1 MTWMARDMTAISHHL
16 REQQENRARGL
27 LPVRPH
33 PWSNEATISYLLRIA
48 QANGFTTLY
57 QLWQASQMDGSDSLL
72 ASLQDKLSISGS
84 VWASLI
90 GPLPHYWKIPVNFAR
105 GLSSNDYNHSLV
117 RWCPSC
123 LQEEPYLRWEWGLKL
138 QSACGQHRLLLAD
151 QCPSCGAYQRWG
163 RIDLANCSCGTKL
176 RASER
181 TVAPTEIFRLNR
193 LLVEVT
199 IEGGHWPRLSTVEWH
214 RLVRYLGRFTRD
226 AWPAHPGQVTGL
238 HRLDRAST
246 LIQNTAAL
254 LEAWPNRFHEL
265 IAAIQARAP
274 SSPSLIRTFKPLYS
288 VLYEDLDAP
297 GFQFLRDA
305 FEDYLHAKWWGLVCR
320 RNKRLQPDTV
330 AGHPNMTVKKMAQ
343 RTGTSPAIVRH
354 LIQAALIPIVEQ
366 TLPSGRHSRSIHQR
380 EIDNVTQL
388 SHGALSL
395 KQTAVALA
403 LTKRRIRELVV
414 AGTLKPLF
422 SRPAQQSAAWLFSR
436 DALLH
441 LSAIP
446 GTENSAAEVVTLG
459 RILRTWRLREG
470 EFPPLIQAITDGVL
484 VSIGDAVLPIGKVSL
499 EAALARAWLSEHRRV
514 VNTGLSIDEAA
525 RHLGIKQQV
534 AYELVARRMLR
545 STDTA
550 AGKRIHSED
559 LEAFQAGFISLA
571 ELARQQ
577 GQSIQTVL
585 RTTTVRPVCGP
596 SIDGSRQYFFCR
608 QDLAPTDF
616 EKKTAVKPS
625 LARRPGHAN
634 DFPKG
639 PTPP

>member
-1 MTWMARDMTAISHHL
+1 MDYSLSEINQPIDRQPW
-16 REQQENRARGL
+16 
-27 LPVRPH
+27 PVRPR
-33 PWSNEATISYLLRIA
+33 PIDGEAVVGFLMRVA
-48 QANGFTTLY
+48 RANGY
-57 QLWQASQMDGSDSLL
+57 E
-72 ASLQDKLSISGS
+72 SLQPLRAAAGDIGALYEGVCLTLSESKKLF
-84 VWASLI
+84 
-90 GPLPHYWKIPVNFAR
+90 GPCPSDWGRNEFEL
-105 GLSSNDYNHSLV
+105 GLVSTDFNHHLM
-117 RWCPSC
+117 RWCPLC
-123 LQEEPYLRWEWGLKL
+123 LLESAHLRGQWMLKL
-138 QSACGQHRLLLAD
+138 CCVCSRHGISLHDRCPLCGLVQRLERVD
-151 QCPSCGAYQRWG
+151 FERCRCGARLIG
-163 RIDLANCSCGTKL
+163 APAVRAATPIVRMTK
-176 RASER
+176 
-181 TVAPTEIFRLNR
+181 
-193 LLVEVT
+193 T
-199 IEGGHWPRLSTVEWH
+199 IEGAIFGNSAPMSPPSLSAAEWL
-214 RLVRYLGRFTRD
+214 RMARYLGQFNKTCQPVRPGKVANLHQLETATHLMLGVGQLLD
-226 AWPAHPGQVTGL
+226 KWPKNFHAILAAV
-238 HRLDRAST
+238 HRKAEPT
-246 LIQNTAAL
+246 LSI
-254 LEAWPNRFHEL
+254 R
-265 IAAIQARAP
+265 
-274 SSPSLIRTFKPLYS
+274 RTFGSIYR
-288 VLYEDLDAP
+288 VLYADLRGE

-305 FEDYLHAKWWGLVCR
+305 FEGYLHANWAGLVCR
-320 RNKRLQPDTV
+320 RNRRLQPDTV

-354 LIQAALIPIVEQ
+354 LIQAALIPIVER
-366 TLPSGRHSRSIHQR
+366 TLPSGRHSRSVHQR

-395 KQTAVALA
+395 KQTAVALV
-403 LTKRRIRELVV
+403 LTKRRVRELVV
-414 AGTLKPLF
+414 AGMLKPLF

-499 EAALARAWLSEHRRV
+499 EAALARAWLREHRRV
-514 VNTGLSIDEAA
+514 VNNGLSIDEAA

-559 LEAFQAGFISLA
+559 LEAFQTDFISLA

-585 RTTTVRPVCGP
+585 RTTIARPVCGP

-608 QDLAPTDF
+608 QDLAATDS
-616 EKKTAVKPS
+616 ENKTAIKPS
-625 LARRPGHAN
+625 LARRAGHAN

-639 PTPP
+639 PTAP